1 MSEHLGIAAIPRR
14 RYLVLVMLW
23 AALLLPFISQATAQC
38 TARDVLQNRLKLPT
52 AEQVR
57 TPKAPTASAADI
69 QTWKTIEVG
78 TLAGSFALVG
88 ASDAAG
94 CKIGGQAAE
103 ILVRPAAT
111 VSATKTDV
119 ELVAVPA
126 TELGFEGDTAK
137 LAAIYAR
144 AQQLGFQLA
153 TAEIGAQLR
162 LQYFEQPIGEFL
174 IVGMEPIRTWGGEPV
189 ILNIANGGAGLILIG
204 QDGRA
209 DADIPAMSR
218 IVFVRSIKAALT
230 QGIGEAAAVAHR

>member
-1 MSEHLGIAAIPRR
+1 
-14 RYLVLVMLW
+14 MLW
-23 AALLLPFISQATAQC
+23 AALLLPFISQAKAQC
-38 TARDVLQNRLKLPT
+38 TARDVLQNRLKLLT
-52 AEQVR
+52 AEQGR
-57 TPKAPTASAADI
+57 TPKAPIASAADI
-69 QTWKTIEVG
+69 QTWRTIEVG

-88 ASDAAG
+88 ALDAAG
-94 CKIGGQAAE
+94 CKIGGQAEE

-119 ELVAVPA
+119 ELVAVSA

-162 LQYFEQPIGEFL
+162 LQYFEQPIGEFR
-174 IVGMEPIRTWGGEPV
+174 IIGIEPVRTWGGEPV
-189 ILNIANGGAGLILIG
+189 ILNVANGGAGLILIG

-218 IVFVRSIKAALT
+218 IVFVRSIKAAPT